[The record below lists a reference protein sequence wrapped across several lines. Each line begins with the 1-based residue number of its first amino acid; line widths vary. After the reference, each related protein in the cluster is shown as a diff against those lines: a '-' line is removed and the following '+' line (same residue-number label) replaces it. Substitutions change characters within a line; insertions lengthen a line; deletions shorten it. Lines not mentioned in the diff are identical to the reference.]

1 MNCKFI
7 NDARSVKVKNSTN
20 DIAKLQIKNKLSEP
34 EEFLYVKILLS
45 LQLVKIIKKYKKKNK
60 KFSFSSNK
68 SPNKYVK
75 KTLVEKRNKVIWK
88 CLNNLYLSM

>member
-1 MNCKFI
+1 MIHSHYLKTIFSLIKKRIKKNIGDKKSIRMNCKFI

-45 LQLVKIIKKYKKKNK
+45 L
-60 KFSFSSNK
+60 
-68 SPNKYVK
+68 
-75 KTLVEKRNKVIWK
+75 
-88 CLNNLYLSM
+88 